1 MTAMLR
7 KPLLDSAR
15 GRIVTLLQHGG
26 LTVDDIAS
34 KLELTPNGVRAH
46 LTGMER
52 DGVVR
57 RAGHRRGTTRP
68 SSIFE
73 LTSEVQQLLSGAYV
87 PLLLQLVRLFTS
99 EWPAADVGR
108 FMRKAGKGLAAE
120 VRVAA
125 RATDSLSS
133 RVRAASDLMND
144 QLGAVTHV
152 EENGHLVIRG
162 ASCPLAA
169 LTGTHPA
176 VCLAM
181 ESLVAELIGN
191 AAVRE
196 CCDRG
201 ERPRCRFEVSAR
213 RAR

>member
-1 MTAMLR
+1 MLR
-7 KPLLDSAR
+7 KHLLDSAR

-34 KLELTPNGVRAH
+34 RLELTANGVRAH

-57 RAGHRRGTTRP
+57 RAGQRRGTTRP

-73 LTSEVQQLLSGAYV
+73 LTPEVQQMLSGAYV
-87 PLLLQLVRLFTS
+87 PMLIQLVRLLANN
-99 EWPAADVGR
+99 WPAADVDR
-108 FMRKAGKGLAAE
+108 LMRKVGKGLAAE
-120 VRVAA
+120 VAAAGPTGRTLRARVK
-125 RATDSLSS
+125 
-133 RVRAASDLMND
+133 AASDLMND
-144 QLGAVTHV
+144 QLGAVTRV
-152 EENGHLVIRG
+152 EENGHFVIRG

-181 ESLVAELIGN
+181 ESFVGELIGN
-191 AAVRE
+191 AVVRE

-201 ERPRCRFEVSAR
+201 ERPRCCFEVSESR
-213 RAR
+213 

>member
-1 MTAMLR
+1 ML
-7 KPLLDSAR
+7 KKYLLDSAR

-34 KLELTPNGVRAH
+34 KLELTANGVRAH

-57 RAGHRRGTTRP
+57 RAGRRRGTTRP
-68 SSIFE
+68 SSVFE
-73 LTSEVQQLLSGAYV
+73 LTSDVEQMLSGAYV

-99 EWPAADVGR
+99 EWPAADVNR
-108 FMRKAGKGLAAE
+108 LMRKAGTGLAAGI
-120 VRVAA
+120 RPAG
-125 RATDSLSS
+125 RPTDSLRS
-133 RVRAASDLMND
+133 RAHSASDLMND

-152 EENGHLVIRG
+152 EENGHLIIRG

-169 LTGTHPA
+169 LTGAQPV

-181 ESLVAELIGN
+181 ESFVAELIGN

-201 ERPRCRFEVSAR
+201 ERPRCCFEVSAR
-213 RAR
+213 AVR

>member
-1 MTAMLR
+1 M
-7 KPLLDSAR
+7 
-15 GRIVTLLQHGG
+15 TLLQHGG

-57 RAGHRRGTTRP
+57 RAGRRRGTTRP
-68 SSIFE
+68 SSVFE
-73 LTSEVQQLLSGAYV
+73 LTAEVQQLLSGAYV

-108 FMRKAGKGLAAE
+108 LMRKAGKGLAVE
-120 VRVAA
+120 VRIAAVA
-125 RATDSLSS
+125 TGSLSS
-133 RVRAASDLMND
+133 RAKAASDLMND

-152 EENGHLVIRG
+152 DENGHLIIRG

-181 ESLVAELIGN
+181 ESFVAELVGN

-196 CCDRG
+196 CCDRS
-201 ERPRCRFEVSAR
+201 ERPRCCFEISAR
-213 RAR
+213 ASR

>member
-7 KPLLDSAR
+7 KHLLDSAR

-34 KLELTPNGVRAH
+34 TLELTPNGVRAH

-68 SSIFE
+68 SSVFE
-73 LTSEVQQLLSGAYV
+73 LTSEIQQMLSGAYV
-87 PLLLQLVRLFTS
+87 PLLVQLVRVLTA
-99 EWPAADVGR
+99 EGPAADVDR
-108 FMRKAGKGLAAE
+108 LMRKTGKSLAAE
-120 VRVAA
+120 VRPAG
-125 RATDSLSS
+125 RATDTLRL
-133 RVRAASDLMND
+133 RVQAASDLMND

-152 EENGHLVIRG
+152 EENGHLIIRG

-181 ESLVAELIGN
+181 ESFVAELVGH

-201 ERPRCRFEVSAR
+201 ERPRCGFEVSAR
-213 RAR
+213 AVR

>member
-1 MTAMLR
+1 MLR
-7 KPLLDSAR
+7 KQLLDSAR

-34 KLELTPNGVRAH
+34 RLELTANGVRAH

-57 RAGHRRGTTRP
+57 RAGQRRGATRP

-73 LTSEVQQLLSGAYV
+73 LTPEVQQMLSGAYV
-87 PLLLQLVRLFTS
+87 PLLIQLVRLLTNN
-99 EWPAADVGR
+99 WPPADVDR

-120 VRVAA
+120 VAAAGRAGRGLRARVK
-125 RATDSLSS
+125 
-133 RVRAASDLMND
+133 AASDLMNE

-152 EENGHLVIRG
+152 EENGHIVIRG

-181 ESLVAELIGN
+181 ESFVGELIGN
-191 AAVRE
+191 AVVRE
-196 CCDRG
+196 RCERG
-201 ERPRCRFEVSAR
+201 ERPRCCFEVSESR
-213 RAR
+213 